1 MFGHRQMTRK
11 TPHRSH
17 HGRHINFE
25 NFVFVIIVIIVI
37 TSTRNSSM
45 AILSYISATSTT
57 PPLPQDQ
64 SPNSRLPTKII
75 LPNKKPE
82 KWSTGVAP
90 GEYGGPPTTTKLRK
104 YWGGEKEDPITSTD
118 LIWNRDFMDQ
128 MKKLFDSPD
137 DSSLDPSPSKEE
149 SSGFLSFSRVMSLD
163 SMDVDL
169 SKELAASSK
178 PVVKDLLD
186 TSKLEAKKQMS
197 KAIVS
202 PKWKLAPTRREQE
215 KWDRA
220 TKAATGGSDVMFRE
234 LRRPR
239 GDPEVQAAKDREQYF
254 KLKNKI
260 QVLTLGI
267 GGVGLVSAY
276 ISYTPEI
283 ALSFGAGLMGS
294 LAYMRMLGN
303 SVDAMADGAR
313 GVVKGAANQP
323 RLLVP
328 VVLVM
333 IFNRWNAILVPDYG
347 FMHLELIPM
356 LVGFF
361 TYKIATFFQAI
372 EEAISITTQKPE
384 SSSPDIEASD

>member
-1 MFGHRQMTRK
+1 MGIR
-11 TPHRSH
+11 
-17 HGRHINFE
+17 
-25 NFVFVIIVIIVI
+25 
-37 TSTRNSSM
+37 
-45 AILSYISATSTT
+45 SYISATSTT
-57 PPLPQDQ
+57 PPIPQDQ
-64 SPNSRLPTKII
+64 LPNPRPTKII

-104 YWGGEKEDPITSTD
+104 YWGGEKEDPITSKD

-169 SKELAASSK
+169 SKELAPSSK
-178 PVVKDLLD
+178 PVLKDLES
-186 TSKLEAKKQMS
+186 SKSEAKNQKQR
-197 KAIVS
+197 VS
-202 PKWKLAPTRREQE
+202 PKWKLAPTRREQD

-220 TKAATGGSDVMFRE
+220 TKAATGGREVMFRE

-239 GDPEVQAAKDREQYF
+239 GDPQVLAAESREQYY
-254 KLKNKI
+254 KLKNKL
-260 QVLTLGI
+260 QVLTVGI
-267 GGVGLVSAY
+267 GGAGLVSAY
-276 ISYTPEI
+276 LTYTPEI
-283 ALSFGAGLMGS
+283 TLSFGAGLMGS
-294 LAYMRMLGN
+294 LVYMRMLGN
-303 SVDAMADGAR
+303 TVDAMADGAR
-313 GVVKGAANQP
+313 GVMKGAAGQP

-333 IFNRWNAILVPDYG
+333 IFNRWNAILVPEYG

-372 EEAISITTQKPE
+372 EEAISISTQKT
-384 SSSPDIEASD
+384 DV

>member
-1 MFGHRQMTRK
+1 FFFFLPNTLK
-11 TPHRSH
+11 VL
-17 HGRHINFE
+17 NFE
-25 NFVFVIIVIIVI
+25 FFVFVFVFVIIIRCVI

-57 PPLPQDQ
+57 PPIPQDQ

-169 SKELAASSK
+169 SKELAVSSK

-333 IFNRWNAILVPDYG
+333 IFNRWNAILVPEYG